1 MELETITLS
10 KISQTNKDKY
20 CMFSVMCEMRIK
32 KKYLNIVE
40 ILLRS
45 SKRIGGDIQSSL
57 FAGLETS

>member
-1 MELETITLS
+1 MEPKAIMLS
-10 KISQTNKDKY
+10 KIRQTQEDKY